1 MRKLPVFI
9 LLFAF
14 ALYGQDAAPKA
25 PEAAA
30 KPQEAVAKPAEA
42 PKPPEAAKPAEAP
55 KPPEA
60 APKKEEPPKGPHF
73 DTPVPKDPDSFRIC
87 SFNIRTRGDKA
98 PNDWQTRISRILAIF
113 EKYELDSIGVQELT
127 TQQKNA
133 LMAKATNYAAVG
145 VGREPNKQGEHN
157 CVIYRK
163 DRFDCL
169 DAGTFWLST
178 TPDVVGSH
186 SLKTACRRICTW
198 AKLKDKKTGK
208 EFVHFNTHLDHRSED
223 ARRNGAALIM
233 SRMDDIAKGLP
244 CFLTGDMNCRIN
256 TPSIQSFLAKMK
268 NTKDVSET
276 PHKGSFQTF
285 HAYRYN
291 PEKPS
296 KGEIDFIFFSGD
308 MRVLKHATI
317 NDHNGNEYPSDHFPV
332 MAEIILK

>member
-1 MRKLPVFI
+1 MRKLPVII
-9 LLFAF
+9 LLFAL
-14 ALYGQDAAPKA
+14 ALYGQDAAQKA

-42 PKPPEAAKPAEAP
+42 PKPAEAAKPAEAP
-55 KPPEA
+55 KPQE
-60 APKKEEPPKGPHF
+60 APKKAEPPKGPHF
-73 DTPVPKDPDSFRIC
+73 DTPVPKDPDSFRIA

-98 PNDWQTRISRILAIF
+98 PNDWQARIPRILAILD
-113 EKYELDSIGVQELT
+113 KYELDSIGVQELT
-127 TQQKNA
+127 AQQKKVLLEKGTA
-133 LMAKATNYAAVG
+133 FAAVG
-145 VGREPNKQGEHN
+145 VGREPNKSGEHC
-157 CVIYRK
+157 CVVYRK

-186 SLKTACRRICTW
+186 SWKTACRRICTW

-208 EFVHFNTHLDHRSED
+208 EFVHFNTHLDHRSEE

-244 CFLTGDMNCRIN
+244 CFLTGDMNCRIA

-276 PHKGSFQTF
+276 PHEGTFQTF
-285 HAYRYN
+285 HAYRYTDGKVTN
-291 PEKPS
+291 
-296 KGEIDFIFFSGD
+296 GEIDFIFFNGD
-308 MRVLKHATI
+308 MRVLRHATI
-317 NDHNGNEYPSDHFPV
+317 NDHKGNEFPSDHFPV

>member
-1 MRKLPVFI
+1 MRKLSI
-9 LLFAF
+9 LLAFFTF
-14 ALYGQDAAPKA
+14 ALFAQEAPKPA
-25 PEAAA
+25 EAA
-30 KPQEAVAKPAEA
+30 KPQ
-42 PKPPEAAKPAEAP
+42 EAAKPAEA
-55 KPPEA
+55 KPAEA
-60 APKKEEPPKGPHF
+60 KPAEAKPQPPPPPVVKEVIF
-73 DTPVPKDPDSFRIC
+73 DQNVPKEADSIRIC

-98 PNDWQTRISRILAIF
+98 PNDWQTRIPRILNILD
-113 EKYELDSIGVQELT
+113 KYELDSIGVQELT

-133 LMAKATNYAAVG
+133 LMAKGTAYAAVG
-145 VGREPNKQGEHN
+145 VGREPNKGGEHC

-186 SLKTACRRICTW
+186 SWKTACRRICTW

-208 EFVHFNTHLDHRSED
+208 EFVHLNTHLDHRSEE

-276 PHKGSFQTF
+276 PHMGSFQTF

-296 KGEIDFIFFSGD
+296 KGEIDFIFFNGD

>member
-1 MRKLPVFI
+1 MRKLSI
-9 LLFAF
+9 LLVLFFSCALFA
-14 ALYGQDAAPKA
+14 QEAAPKPQENA
-25 PEAAA
+25 PKAQEAA
-30 KPQEAVAKPAEA
+30 KPQEA
-42 PKPPEAAKPAEAP
+42 PKPQEAAKPQE
-55 KPPEA
+55 

-73 DTPVPKDPDSFRIC
+73 DTAVPKDADAIRIC

-98 PNDWQTRISRILAIF
+98 PNDWQTRISRTLAIF
-113 EKYELDSIGVQELT
+113 EKYELDCIGVQELT

-145 VGREPNKQGEHN
+145 VGREPNKNGEHN

-163 DRFDCL
+163 DRFECL

-186 SLKTACRRICTW
+186 SWKAACRRICTW

-208 EFVHFNTHLDHRSED
+208 EFVHFNTHLDHKSEE

-244 CFLTGDMNCRIN
+244 CFLTGDMNCRIS

-268 NTKDVSET
+268 NTKDASET
-276 PHKGSFQTF
+276 PHEGTFQTF
-285 HAYRYN
+285 HGYRYTDGKVTN
-291 PEKPS
+291 
-296 KGEIDFIFFSGD
+296 GEIDFIFFSGD
-308 MRVLKHATI
+308 MRVLRHATI
-317 NDHNGNEYPSDHFPV
+317 NDHNGNEFASDHFPV

>member
-1 MRKLPVFI
+1 MRKLPVII
-9 LLFAF
+9 LLFAL
-14 ALYGQDAAPKA
+14 ALYGQDAAQKA

-30 KPQEAVAKPAEA
+30 KPQEAVAKPTEA
-42 PKPPEAAKPAEAP
+42 PKPAEAAKPAEAP
-55 KPPEA
+55 KPQE
-60 APKKEEPPKGPHF
+60 APKKAEPPKGPHF
-73 DTPVPKDPDSFRIC
+73 DTPVPKDPDSFRIA

-98 PNDWQTRISRILAIF
+98 PNDWQARIPRILAILD
-113 EKYELDSIGVQELT
+113 KYELDSIGVQELT
-127 TQQKNA
+127 AQQKKVLLEKGTA
-133 LMAKATNYAAVG
+133 FAAVG
-145 VGREPNKQGEHN
+145 VGREPNKSGEHC
-157 CVIYRK
+157 CVVYRK

-186 SLKTACRRICTW
+186 SWKTACRRICTW

-208 EFVHFNTHLDHRSED
+208 EFVHFNTHLDHRSEE

-244 CFLTGDMNCRIN
+244 CFLTGDMNCRIA

-276 PHKGSFQTF
+276 PHEGTFQTF
-285 HAYRYN
+285 HAYRYTDGKVTN
-291 PEKPS
+291 
-296 KGEIDFIFFSGD
+296 GEIDFIFFNGD
-308 MRVLKHATI
+308 MRVLRHATI
-317 NDHNGNEYPSDHFPV
+317 NDHNGNEFPSDHFPV

>member
-1 MRKLPVFI
+1 
-9 LLFAF
+9 
-14 ALYGQDAAPKA
+14 
-25 PEAAA
+25 
-30 KPQEAVAKPAEA
+30 
-42 PKPPEAAKPAEAP
+42 
-55 KPPEA
+55 
-60 APKKEEPPKGPHF
+60 
-73 DTPVPKDPDSFRIC
+73 
-87 SFNIRTRGDKA
+87 
-98 PNDWQTRISRILAIF
+98 
-113 EKYELDSIGVQELT
+113 
-127 TQQKNA
+127 
-133 LMAKATNYAAVG
+133 
-145 VGREPNKQGEHN
+145 
-157 CVIYRK
+157 
-163 DRFDCL
+163 
-169 DAGTFWLST
+169 
-178 TPDVVGSH
+178 
-186 SLKTACRRICTW
+186 
-198 AKLKDKKTGK
+198 
-208 EFVHFNTHLDHRSED
+208 
-223 ARRNGAALIM
+223 M

>member
-1 MRKLPVFI
+1 MRKLSI
-9 LLFAF
+9 LLAFFTF
-14 ALYGQDAAPKA
+14 ALFAQEAPKPA
-25 PEAAA
+25 EAA
-30 KPQEAVAKPAEA
+30 KPQ
-42 PKPPEAAKPAEAP
+42 EAAKPAEAKPAEAKPAEAQPQPPPPPVVKEVIFDQNIP
-55 KPPEA
+55 KEA
-60 APKKEEPPKGPHF
+60 
-73 DTPVPKDPDSFRIC
+73 DNIRIC

-133 LMAKATNYAAVG
+133 LMAKATNYVAVG

-186 SLKTACRRICTW
+186 SWKTACRRICTW

-208 EFVHFNTHLDHRSED
+208 EFVHLNTHLDHRSEE

>member
-1 MRKLPVFI
+1 MRKLPVII
-9 LLFAF
+9 LLFAL
-14 ALYGQDAAPKA
+14 ALYGQDAAQKA

-42 PKPPEAAKPAEAP
+42 PKPAEAAKPAEAP
-55 KPPEA
+55 KPQE
-60 APKKEEPPKGPHF
+60 APKKAEPPKGPHF
-73 DTPVPKDPDSFRIC
+73 DTPVPKDPDSFRIA

-98 PNDWQTRISRILAIF
+98 PNDWQARIPRILAILD
-113 EKYELDSIGVQELT
+113 KYELDSIGVQELT
-127 TQQKNA
+127 AQQKKVLLEKGTA
-133 LMAKATNYAAVG
+133 FAAVG
-145 VGREPNKQGEHN
+145 VGREPNKSGEHC
-157 CVIYRK
+157 CVVYRK

-186 SLKTACRRICTW
+186 SWKTACRRICTW

-208 EFVHFNTHLDHRSED
+208 EFVHFNTHLDHRSEE

-244 CFLTGDMNCRIN
+244 CFLTGDMNCRIA

-276 PHKGSFQTF
+276 PHEGTFQTF
-285 HAYRYN
+285 HAYRYTDGKVTN
-291 PEKPS
+291 
-296 KGEIDFIFFSGD
+296 GEIDFIFFNGD
-308 MRVLKHATI
+308 MRVLRHATI
-317 NDHNGNEYPSDHFPV
+317 NEHNGNEFPSDHFPV

>member
-1 MRKLPVFI
+1 MRKLSI
-9 LLFAF
+9 LLAFVTF
-14 ALYGQDAAPKA
+14 ALFAQEAPKPA
-25 PEAAA
+25 EA
-30 KPQEAVAKPAEA
+30 KPQEAAKPAEA
-42 PKPPEAAKPAEAP
+42 KPQEAAKPAEAP
-55 KPPEA
+55 KPAEA

-73 DTPVPKDPDSFRIC
+73 DTPVPKDPDSFRIA

-98 PNDWQTRISRILAIF
+98 PNDWQARIPRILAIF
-113 EKYELDSIGVQELT
+113 DKYELDSIGVQELT
-127 TQQKNA
+127 PQQKKA
-133 LMAKATNYAAVG
+133 LLEKGTAFAAVG
-145 VGREPNKQGEHN
+145 VGREPNKGGEHC

-186 SLKTACRRICTW
+186 SWKTACRRICTW

-208 EFVHFNTHLDHRSED
+208 EFVHFNTHLDHKSEE

-244 CFLTGDMNCRIN
+244 CFLTGDMNCRIA

-276 PHKGSFQTF
+276 PHEGTFQTF
-285 HAYRYN
+285 HAYRYTDGKVTN
-291 PEKPS
+291 S
-296 KGEIDFIFFSGD
+296 EIDFIFFNGD
-308 MRVLKHATI
+308 MRVLRHATM
-317 NDHNGNEYPSDHFPV
+317 NDHNGNEFPSDHFPV

>member
-1 MRKLPVFI
+1 MRKLPVII

-14 ALYGQDAAPKA
+14 ALYGQDVAPKA
-25 PEAAA
+25 PEATA

-42 PKPPEAAKPAEAP
+42 PKPAEAAKPAEAP
-55 KPPEA
+55 KPQE

-73 DTPVPKDPDSFRIC
+73 DTPVPKDPDSFRIA

-98 PNDWQTRISRILAIF
+98 PNDWQARIPRILAILD
-113 EKYELDSIGVQELT
+113 KYELDSIGVQELT
-127 TQQKNA
+127 AQQKKVLLEKGTA
-133 LMAKATNYAAVG
+133 FAAVG
-145 VGREPNKQGEHN
+145 VGREPNKSGEHC
-157 CVIYRK
+157 CVVYRK

-186 SLKTACRRICTW
+186 SWKTACRRICTW

-208 EFVHFNTHLDHRSED
+208 EFVHFNTHLDHKSEE

-244 CFLTGDMNCRIN
+244 CFLTGDMNCRIA

-276 PHKGSFQTF
+276 PHEGTFQTF
-285 HAYRYN
+285 HAYRYTDGKVTN
-291 PEKPS
+291 
-296 KGEIDFIFFSGD
+296 GEIDFIFFNGD
-308 MRVLKHATI
+308 MRVLRHATI
-317 NDHNGNEYPSDHFPV
+317 NDHKGNEFPSDHFPV